1 MTYQVAVVGASMVG
15 ATLAAALGQRGHRVA
30 LVEAQPARPESAWAE
45 FDLRVSAVTRASQRI
60 FEVLCAWPGM
70 VSRRVSPYRE
80 MRVWD
85 AAGPGSIHF
94 DSADLGEP
102 YLGHIIENRVMV
114 AALEERL
121 ADLENVHWYRP
132 ASVSALEQ
140 SADGV
145 VLTLDHDRIK
155 ARVVVGADG
164 ARSRVRELAGLSCVG
179 ADYGQQALVATVRT
193 EKGHHETAWQ
203 RFLPGGPLAFLPL
216 LDGYS
221 SIVWSAPSWRVH
233 ELMAREADDFAVT
246 LADAFGR
253 RLGAVDWVGPRAAF
267 PLRRQHA
274 AQYVQPRLAVAG
286 DAAHTIHPLAGQG
299 VNLGLL
305 DAAALAEVL
314 CEAIDAGKDPG
325 DFRVLRRYERWRK
338 GHNLATEALMDGF
351 KRLFGTGSVPIS
363 LLRGLGMN
371 LTDFAAPLK
380 RPIMRLAMGLQGDLP
395 AMARAGDQSCDNSS

>member
-1 MTYQVAVVGASMVG
+1 MSYQVVVVGASMVG
-15 ATLAAALGQRGHRVA
+15 ATLATALGLRGHRVA
-30 LVEAQPARPESAWAE
+30 LVEAQAARPEPAWTE

-60 FEVLCAWPGM
+60 FEVLGAWPGM

-80 MRVWD
+80 MHVWD

-121 ADLENVHWYRP
+121 AGLEHVHCYRP
-132 ASVSALEQ
+132 ASVSALART
-140 SADGV
+140 ADGIT
-145 VLTLDHDRIK
+145 LTLQDDRIE

-164 ARSRVRELAGLSCVG
+164 ARSRVRELAGMSCVG
-179 ADYGQQALVATVRT
+179 VDYAQQALVATVRT
-193 EKGHHETAWQ
+193 AKGHQETAWQ

-221 SIVWSAPSWRVH
+221 SIVWSAPSQRVQ
-233 ELMAREADDFAVT
+233 ELLAMETDDFAVA
-246 LADAFGR
+246 LSDAFGR
-253 RLGAVDWVGPRAAF
+253 RLGTVDWIGPRAAF
-267 PLRRQHA
+267 PLRRQHTT
-274 AQYVQPRLAVAG
+274 QYVQPRLALAG

-314 CEAIDAGKDPG
+314 SEAIGAGRDPG

-338 GHNLATEALMDGF
+338 GHNLGTEALMDGF
-351 KRLFGTGSVPIS
+351 KRLFGTGSVPVS
-363 LLRGLGMN
+363 LVRGIGMN
-371 LTDFAAPLK
+371 LTDVAGPLK
-380 RPIMRLAMGLQGDLP
+380 RSIMRRAMGLQGDLP
-395 AMARAGDQSCDNSS
+395 AMARAGDRGP